1 MGVLR
6 EHKKERLDG
15 RSFHFSILLLSY
27 KLQATS
33 YKLQATSLELFSWS
47 LATDR
52 IAQGFSIESL
62 SLQ

>member
-1 MGVLR
+1 MEVLR

-15 RSFHFSILLLSY
+15 RSLHFLY
-27 KLQATS
+27 CCEATS
-33 YKLQATSLELFSWS
+33 YKLQATGLELSSSS
-47 LATDR
+47 LVTDR